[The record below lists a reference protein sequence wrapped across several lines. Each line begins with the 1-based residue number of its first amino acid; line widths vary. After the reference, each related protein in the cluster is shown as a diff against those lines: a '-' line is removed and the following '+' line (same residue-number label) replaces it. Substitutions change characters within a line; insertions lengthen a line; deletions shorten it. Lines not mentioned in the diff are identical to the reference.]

1 MADALPPIAM
11 AEAADLAALLAV
23 VEAAADAPDLAARAN
38 HAPAMRAFA
47 RLLAQSRAACVLAGD
62 MGGLI
67 SDLFGGSD
75 PRRVAEAARGALA
88 CYGVARGVGPGAEA
102 VRRMREGGGDA
113 G

>member
-1 MADALPPIAM
+1 M

-23 VEAAADAPDLAARAN
+23 VEAAADAPDLAARADA
-38 HAPAMRAFA
+38 APAMRAFA
-47 RLLAQSRAACVLAGD
+47 RLLAHDRAARGLAHD
-62 MGGLI
+62 VAGLI

-88 CYGVARGVGPGAEA
+88 CYGIARGIGPGADA
-102 VRRMREGGGDA
+102 ARAMREGRGD